1 MFKSP
6 SSPANTLER
15 SDVLCHIETAEP
27 FFVRQV
33 TKHAFLVLLAYNR
46 LSTAYNLLP
55 VILSS
60 YLRLGIQELRSS
72 PRHDASLRGILIQ
85 LPLGDRVYNV
95 AHRRRVIWPSS
106 VMTIVPQVTKEQQ
119 TLKAFH
125 VAIVGGGLCG
135 LLCAVYLTRA
145 GIKVDVF
152 ESAPKFGEVGAG
164 IWLGTNALRA
174 LDEMGLKDAIIAHA
188 DGAVPALTPFTF
200 VSAKKG
206 HQLIHSYQLRAEDET
221 LGIHRAAC
229 LKALADLL
237 DPAAIHFDS
246 RCTHISQE
254 SGSRPVIHFKD
265 GTSYETD
272 VVIGADGIKS
282 AIRQAMLG
290 GTGRLGTKFTKT
302 VAYRALFEFDDV
314 KRMGMQTDL
323 SCDPH
328 CFVGM
333 DKHIITV
340 PIRGSRILNVV
351 IFYTDHSLPGS
362 MEIPPNEWVTPASRD
377 EVLAK
382 FSDCGPDVQKLL
394 SLIQTCNKWCIHTVD
409 PPLDSFVKGR
419 VALAG
424 DSAHGM
430 CPHLGSGFGQG
441 IEDALILC
449 RLLTHPAINL
459 FNVQEALLVYD
470 RVCRPRANMVLTRS
484 AWAGEV
490 YESLPHKADDNAK
503 FEALRSSLAVL
514 WEPIWRHDLR
524 KHLATATN
532 MLGTL
537 DSASLR
543 LDGVPTAPELTRRT
557 DIHG

>member
-1 MFKSP
+1 
-6 SSPANTLER
+6 
-15 SDVLCHIETAEP
+15 
-27 FFVRQV
+27 
-33 TKHAFLVLLAYNR
+33 
-46 LSTAYNLLP
+46 
-55 VILSS
+55 
-60 YLRLGIQELRSS
+60 
-72 PRHDASLRGILIQ
+72 
-85 LPLGDRVYNV
+85 
-95 AHRRRVIWPSS
+95 
-106 VMTIVPQVTKEQQ
+106 MTIEPQVTKEHK

-125 VAIVGGGLCG
+125 VAVVGGGLCG

-152 ESAPKFGEVGAG
+152 ESASKFGEVGAG

-188 DGAVPALTPFTF
+188 GGAVPALTPFTF
-200 VSAKKG
+200 VSAKNG

-229 LKALADLL
+229 LRALAELL
-237 DPAAIHFDS
+237 DPAAIHFNS

-254 SGSRPVIHFKD
+254 NRSRPVIHFKD
-265 GTSYETD
+265 GRSYETD

-282 AIRQAMLG
+282 AVRQAMFG
-290 GTGRLGTKFTKT
+290 ETGRLGTKFTKT
-302 VAYRALFEFDDV
+302 VAYRALFKFDDV

-328 CFVGM
+328 CFVGT

-340 PIRGSRILNVV
+340 PIRGSKILNVV

-362 MEIPPNEWVTPASRD
+362 MEIPPNEWVTSASRD

-394 SLIQTCNKWCIHTVD
+394 SLIQTCNKWCIHAVD

-419 VALAG
+419 R
-424 DSAHGM
+424 
-430 CPHLGSGFGQG
+430 
-441 IEDALILC
+441 IEDALMLC
-449 RLLTHPAINL
+449 RLLTHPAVDL

-490 YESLPHKADDNAK
+490 YESLPHEADDDAK

-514 WEPIWRHDLR
+514 WEPVWRHDLR
-524 KHLATATN
+524 KHLATALD

-537 DSASLR
+537 DSAR
-543 LDGVPTAPELTRRT
+543 LVELFT
-557 DIHG
+557 

>member
-1 MFKSP
+1 
-6 SSPANTLER
+6 
-15 SDVLCHIETAEP
+15 
-27 FFVRQV
+27 
-33 TKHAFLVLLAYNR
+33 
-46 LSTAYNLLP
+46 
-55 VILSS
+55 
-60 YLRLGIQELRSS
+60 
-72 PRHDASLRGILIQ
+72 
-85 LPLGDRVYNV
+85 
-95 AHRRRVIWPSS
+95 
-106 VMTIVPQVTKEQQ
+106 MTIEPQVTREPQ
-119 TLKAFH
+119 TSKAFH

-135 LLCAVYLTRA
+135 LLCAVYLARS

-152 ESAPKFGEVGAG
+152 ESASKFREVGAG

-174 LDEMGLKDAIIAHA
+174 LDEMGLKDAIVSHA
-188 DGAVPALTPFTF
+188 DGAVPALSPFTF

-229 LKALADLL
+229 LEALAELL
-237 DPAAIHFDS
+237 DPAAIHFNK
-246 RCTHISQE
+246 RCTYISQGN
-254 SGSRPVIHFKD
+254 SSQPVIHFKD
-265 GTSYETD
+265 GTSFETD

-282 AIRQAMLG
+282 AVRQAISG
-290 GTGRLGTKFTKT
+290 ETARLGAKFTKT
-302 VAYRALFEFDDV
+302 VAYRALFQFDDIRRV
-314 KRMGMQTDL
+314 SMQTDL

-333 DKHIITV
+333 DKHIITI
-340 PIRGSRILNVV
+340 PIRGSKILNVV
-351 IFYTDHSLPGS
+351 IFYTDHSLPDS
-362 MEIPPNEWVTPASRD
+362 MEIPPNEWVTPASRN

-394 SLIQTCNKWCIHTVD
+394 SLIETCNKWCIHAVD
-409 PPLDSFVKGR
+409 PPLGSFVKGR

-449 RLLTHPAINL
+449 RLLTHSAIDL
-459 FNVQEALLVYD
+459 FNVQVSVMSMPSDYLNGIHAQKALLVYD
-470 RVCRPRANMVLTRS
+470 RICRPRANMVLTRS

-503 FEALRSSLAVL
+503 FEALRNSLAVL
-514 WEPIWRHDLR
+514 WEPVWRHDLQ
-524 KHLATATN
+524 KHLATAMD

-537 DSASLR
+537 DNAGSATLF
-543 LDGVPTAPELTRRT
+543 T
-557 DIHG
+557 